1 MTASEPIIELK
12 NCEILQN
19 KNLILSDVSLSI
31 NRSEFVYLIGR
42 TGTGKS
48 TLLKMLYGEIPLKEG
63 EASVAGFNL
72 IKLPR
77 KKGPYLRGKVGMI
90 FQDFQL
96 LPDRSDNASL

>member
-1 MTASEPIIELK
+1 MTTAEPIIELK

-48 TLLKMLYGEIPLKEG
+48 TLMKMLYGEIPLKEG
-63 EASVAGFNL
+63 EASVA
-72 IKLPR
+72 
-77 KKGPYLRGKVGMI
+77 
-90 FQDFQL
+90 
-96 LPDRSDNASL
+96 